1 MKKRE
6 FKKLALMGLTSGL
19 LINASGA
26 EATESSHESPQ
37 QSTLAKGCGGGGCG
51 GTRQKSCGGGA
62 CGGGRQKS
70 CGGGSC
76 GGALQRSCGGGSC
89 GGAPK
94 RSCGGG
100 SCGGSRQKN
109 CGSLAEGDKPDSA
122 TMPYASP
129 SKYDNYKNV
138 DPNDGNLN
146 HRLLTEQELKLELN
160 QEGIRMYNSLSPE
173 GKAMA
178 LKEASMSCNGTNDC
192 KGLGACKTDK
202 NNCAG
207 QNDCKGQGK
216 CAVAD
221 KNMAVKLVYKK
232 MQEKRNNALRQ
243 N

>member
-37 QSTLAKGCGGGGCG
+37 QSTLAKGCGGGCG
-51 GTRQKSCGGGA
+51 GARQKSCGGG
-62 CGGGRQKS
+62 CGGARQKS
-70 CGGGSC
+70 CGGGC
-76 GGALQRSCGGGSC
+76 GGARQKSCGGGCGSARQKSC
-89 GGAPK
+89 GSG
-94 RSCGGG
+94 
-100 SCGGSRQKN
+100 

-122 TMPYASP
+122 TMPYTSP

-146 HRLLTEQELKLELN
+146 HRLMTEQELKLELN

-173 GKAMA
+173 AKAMA
-178 LKEASMSCNGTNDC
+178 LKVASMSCNGTNDC
-192 KGLGACKTDK
+192 KGYGACKTDK

-216 CAVAD
+216 CALAD